1 MSKYQFKISQNAQ
14 RVRLDP
20 KKVQLK
26 LTPEQ
31 IEEAER
37 IQKYLDAIPANR
49 PDPDKVKRL

>member
-1 MSKYQFKISQNAQ
+1 MSKYQFKISQKAQ

-49 PDPDKVKRL
+49 PDPSKVKRL